1 MWSLLYF
8 LLPAKADGEG
18 IVAQVWEMR
27 NSWSWS
33 SSWSAT
39 GYLWQ
44 MGLCLGLAVTV
55 QVVSTDTMRHVE
67 QIGMR
72 DHRIA

>member
-27 NSWSWS
+27 I

-44 MGLCLGLAVTV
+44 MGMCLGLAVTV

>member
-8 LLPAKADGEG
+8 LLPAEASGEG

-27 NSWSWS
+27 I

-44 MGLCLGLAVTV
+44 KGLCVGSAVTV
-55 QVVSTDTMRHVE
+55 QVVSTDTMRHVK
-67 QIGMR
+67 QTGMR